1 MTANKYPRGSEWR
14 KWNLHVHT
22 PKSGMANGYDDTE
35 TGWDNYVKT
44 LFTLAIERGVAVL
57 GITDYFTIEGYEK
70 LIRDYIE
77 KNDKLVELFE
87 TQEMAEKVKSILL
100 LPNIEFRLDKMVG
113 QNRVNYHV
121 IFSNHVRIEDIKEN
135 FLQEIEFVYEAIPFS
150 KDNTRKLTRHNI
162 EELGKKIKTEQTT
175 FSGSDFEIGCTTA
188 IVQDGQIRDILNS
201 HSDLFKDK
209 YLIAVP
215 VDEDLSGVDWKNQGH
230 QFRKVLYQQSNI
242 FFTSNKST
250 VEFGLGKKHSTKEE
264 FIQEF
269 KSFKPCVIGSDA
281 HSLEVL
287 KSKLGLQWVTDDDS
301 SKITWIKADPTFE
314 GLKQIL
320 IEPENR
326 VFIGEKPRI
335 FKTVEDN
342 RTKYIKDL
350 FIDAVDGYS
359 GTKGKWFEK
368 IQIPFNKELIAIIG
382 NKGNGKSAISDIL
395 AHCCNYKDQKYFSF
409 LNDDKFRNKNL
420 ASNFA
425 ASVEFEDGQTE
436 NKGLSDKL
444 NGSEITR
451 VKYLPQGYFE
461 SICNDL
467 QKEENLKDEI
477 EAVVF
482 QYIDESS
489 RLGTSN
495 FKELIAKKS
504 DAIELDIQLLKNK
517 LSNINKEIIILE
529 DKEHPAYKAA
539 VNATIEQKEKEI
551 TALVAPPEVP
561 KPSPN
566 DDQSK
571 ETVLKIEKLKEEI
584 VALNDSIQKLKD
596 EKSNLLIQL
605 SKINDLIIKVNRL
618 AQSIREFKEENKSFV
633 ESLGGDINT
642 IISGKKD
649 TSLLER
655 KKFEFEGRLHEIDK
669 FIVADSQNEDNLVF
683 AVKKKQDEIIL
694 LRAKLDGP
702 SKAYQSYL
710 QQKEEYEKNK
720 RRIEGDEATPN
731 TLKWLK
737 KEKEYVE
744 NSLSEDLQKKAEE
757 RNLCLKEIYNK
768 RKEIITIY
776 QQVKSKLD
784 SKIEENK
791 SLLKD
796 YEIKIGAS
804 LGIRN
809 TFPDEFL
816 RFVNQSKSGSFR
828 GKDTGLT
835 LVQELIKESDIQ
847 NEDGIEAFCNSFTNK
862 LKTYDEKTMYV
873 KDQVEDRQ
881 SLYDY
886 LFSLDYLTNNY
897 SILQGD
903 KDLSVLS
910 PGEKGAL
917 LLVFY
922 LLLDMDNIPL
932 ILDQPEDNLD
942 NDSVANILVGFIKEA
957 KKKRQIIM
965 VTHNPN
971 LAVVADAEQIIYV
984 SIDKE
989 DGNKVY
995 VESGSIEDSNM
1006 NKHIVDVL
1014 EGAMPA
1020 FRKRDDKYIQ

>member
-1 MTANKYPRGSEWR
+1 MTTNKYPRGSEWR
-14 KWNLHVHT
+14 KWDLHVHT
-22 PKSGMANGYDDTE
+22 PDTAKNDQFGSGEDKWEEYISKLESNE
-35 TGWDNYVKT
+35 E
-44 LFTLAIERGVAVL
+44 ISVL
-57 GITDYFTIEGYEK
+57 GITDYFSIDNYLLLKKKQEEGRLSDKTLIPNVELRILPVTRTDTPINIHVFFDPNLPIETINREFFQCLKFKYSGNEYSCLRQDLIALGRLYRNNDHLEEYCAKKEGIAQFNISYNELDEVLK
-70 LIRDYIE
+70 KPSLRNYVVIAVSNSNRDGNSGIQHSSLAATRQEIYRMSDIIFSA
-77 KNDKLVELFE
+77 NDK
-87 TQEMAEKVKSILL
+87 
-100 LPNIEFRLDKMVG
+100 
-113 QNRVNYHV
+113 
-121 IFSNHVRIEDIKEN
+121 DIQY
-135 FLQEIEFVYEAIPFS
+135 FLGE
-150 KDNTRKLTRHNI
+150 
-162 EELGKKIKTEQTT
+162 
-175 FSGSDFEIGCTTA
+175 
-188 IVQDGQIRDILNS
+188 
-201 HSDLFKDK
+201 
-209 YLIAVP
+209 
-215 VDEDLSGVDWKNQGH
+215 GVDD
-230 QFRKVLYQQSNI
+230 
-242 FFTSNKST
+242 
-250 VEFGLGKKHSTKEE
+250 EE
-264 FIQEF
+264 TIKQ
-269 KSFKPCVIGSDA
+269 KYGSLKPCVIGSDA
-281 HSLEVL
+281 HSIDAVNVFPNN
-287 KSKLGLQWVTDDDS
+287 KT
-301 SKITWIKADPTFE
+301 TWIKADPTFE

-335 FKTVEDN
+335 FKTVDAN
-342 RTKYIKDL
+342 RTKYINEL
-350 FIDAVDGYS
+350 LIDAVDGYS
-359 GTKGKWFEK
+359 GIKGKWFEK

-395 AHCCNYKDQKYFSF
+395 AHCCNYKVQKYFSF

-420 ASNFA
+420 AGNFA
-425 ASVEFEDGQTE
+425 ASVEFADGQKE
-436 NKGLSDKL
+436 KKELSDKL

-504 DAIELDIQLLKNK
+504 DAIELDIQLLQNK
-517 LSNINKEIIILE
+517 LSNVNKEIIILE
-529 DKEHPAYKAA
+529 DKEHPAYKAS

-566 DDQSK
+566 DEQSK

-584 VALNDSIQKLKD
+584 VALNDSIQKLTD
-596 EKSNLLIQL
+596 EKSGLLIQL
-605 SKINDLIIKVNRL
+605 SKINDLIIKVNRI

-649 TSLLER
+649 TSLLE
-655 KKFEFEGRLHEIDK
+655 KKQLEFEGRLREIEK
-669 FIVADSQNEDNLVF
+669 LIVADSQNEDNLVF
-683 AVKKKQDEIIL
+683 AIKKKQDEIISL
-694 LRAKLDGP
+694 QAKLDGP

-768 RKEIITIY
+768 RKEIISIY

-847 NEDGIEAFCNSFTNK
+847 NEDGIEAFCNSFINK
-862 LKTYDEKTMYV
+862 LKTDDERPFYV

-942 NDSVANILVGFIKEA
+942 NDSVANILVDFIKEA

-995 VESGSIEDSNM
+995 VESGSIENPNT

-1020 FRKRDDKYIQ
+1020 FRKRDNKYIQ

>member
-1 MTANKYPRGSEWR
+1 MATNKYPRGSEWR
-14 KWNLHVHT
+14 KWDLHVHT
-22 PKSGMANGYDDTE
+22 PDTAKNDQFGSGGDIWEKYISKLESNE
-35 TGWDNYVKT
+35 E
-44 LFTLAIERGVAVL
+44 ISVL
-57 GITDYFTIEGYEK
+57 GITDYFSIDNYLFLKKKQEEGRLSNKTLIPNVELRILPVTRTDTPINIHVFFNPNLPIETINREFFQCLKFKYAGNEYSCLKQDLIALGRLFRNNDHLEEGCAKKEGIAQFNISHNELYEVLK
-70 LIRDYIE
+70 KPSLRNYVVTAVSNSNRDGNSGIQHSSLAATRQEIYRMSDIIFSA
-77 KNDKLVELFE
+77 NDK
-87 TQEMAEKVKSILL
+87 
-100 LPNIEFRLDKMVG
+100 
-113 QNRVNYHV
+113 
-121 IFSNHVRIEDIKEN
+121 DIQY
-135 FLQEIEFVYEAIPFS
+135 FLGE
-150 KDNTRKLTRHNI
+150 
-162 EELGKKIKTEQTT
+162 
-175 FSGSDFEIGCTTA
+175 
-188 IVQDGQIRDILNS
+188 
-201 HSDLFKDK
+201 
-209 YLIAVP
+209 
-215 VDEDLSGVDWKNQGH
+215 GVDD
-230 QFRKVLYQQSNI
+230 
-242 FFTSNKST
+242 
-250 VEFGLGKKHSTKEE
+250 EE
-264 FIQEF
+264 TIKQ
-269 KSFKPCVIGSDA
+269 KYGSLKPCVIGSDA
-281 HSLEVL
+281 HSLDAVNIFPNN
-287 KSKLGLQWVTDDDS
+287 
-301 SKITWIKADPTFE
+301 KITWIKADPTFE

-326 VFIGEKPRI
+326 VFIGEKPKI
-335 FKTVEDN
+335 FKTVDAN
-342 RTKYIKDL
+342 RTKYIKEL
-350 FIDAVDGYS
+350 LIDAVDGYS
-359 GTKGKWFEK
+359 GIKGKWFEN
-368 IQIPFNKELIAIIG
+368 IQIPFNKELVAIIG

-420 ASNFA
+420 ASNFY
-425 ASVEFEDGQTE
+425 ASVKYEDKQSE
-436 NKGLSDKL
+436 KKGLSDKL
-444 NGSEITR
+444 DGSEITR
-451 VKYLPQGYFE
+451 IKYLPQGYFE

-489 RLGTSN
+489 RLGTAN

-504 DAIELDIQLLKNK
+504 DALELDIQQLKSK
-517 LSNINKEIIILE
+517 LSLINKDIIALE
-529 DKEHPAYKAA
+529 DKDYPSYKNSIDAS
-539 VNATIEQKEKEI
+539 IEQKEKEI
-551 TALVAPPEVP
+551 AALIVPQEVP
-561 KPSPN
+561 KPSP
-566 DDQSK
+566 DDEQSK

-584 VALNDSIQKLKD
+584 VALNDSIQKLTD
-596 EKSNLLIQL
+596 EKSGLLIQL
-605 SKINDLIIKVNRL
+605 SKINDLIIKVNRI

-649 TSLLER
+649 TSLLE
-655 KKFEFEGRLHEIDK
+655 KKQLEFEGRLREIEK
-669 FIVADSQNEDNLVF
+669 LIVADSQNEDNLVF
-683 AVKKKQDEIIL
+683 AIKKKQDEIISL
-694 LRAKLDGP
+694 QAKLDGP
-702 SKAYQSYL
+702 SKVYQSFL

-768 RKEIITIY
+768 RKEIISIY

-835 LVQELIKESDIQ
+835 MVQELIKESDIQ
-847 NEDGIEAFCNSFTNK
+847 NEDGIEAFCNSFINK
-862 LKTYDEKTMYV
+862 LKTDDERPFYV

-942 NDSVANILVGFIKEA
+942 NDSVANILVDFIKEA

-984 SIDKE
+984 CIDKK

-995 VESGSIEDSNM
+995 VESGSIENPNT

>member
-1 MTANKYPRGSEWR
+1 MTTNKYPRGSEWR
-14 KWNLHVHT
+14 KWDLHVHT
-22 PKSGMANGYDDTE
+22 PDTAKNDQFGSGEDKWEEYISKLESNE
-35 TGWDNYVKT
+35 E
-44 LFTLAIERGVAVL
+44 ISVL
-57 GITDYFTIEGYEK
+57 GITDYFSIDNYLLLKKTQEEGRLSDKTLIPNVELRILPVTRTDTPINIHVFFDPNLPIETINREFFQCLKFKYSGNEYSCLRQDLIALGRLYRNNDHLEEDCAKKEGIAQFNISYNELDEVLK
-70 LIRDYIE
+70 KPSLRNYVVIAVSNSNRDGNSGIQHSSLAATRQEIYRMSDIIFSA
-77 KNDKLVELFE
+77 NDK
-87 TQEMAEKVKSILL
+87 
-100 LPNIEFRLDKMVG
+100 
-113 QNRVNYHV
+113 
-121 IFSNHVRIEDIKEN
+121 DIQY
-135 FLQEIEFVYEAIPFS
+135 FLGE
-150 KDNTRKLTRHNI
+150 
-162 EELGKKIKTEQTT
+162 
-175 FSGSDFEIGCTTA
+175 
-188 IVQDGQIRDILNS
+188 
-201 HSDLFKDK
+201 
-209 YLIAVP
+209 
-215 VDEDLSGVDWKNQGH
+215 GVDD
-230 QFRKVLYQQSNI
+230 
-242 FFTSNKST
+242 
-250 VEFGLGKKHSTKEE
+250 EE
-264 FIQEF
+264 TIKQ
-269 KSFKPCVIGSDA
+269 KYGSLKPCVIGSDA
-281 HSLEVL
+281 HSIDAVNVFPNN
-287 KSKLGLQWVTDDDS
+287 KT
-301 SKITWIKADPTFE
+301 TWIKADPTFE

-335 FKTVEDN
+335 FKTVDAN
-342 RTKYIKDL
+342 RTKYINEL
-350 FIDAVDGYS
+350 LIDAVDGYS
-359 GTKGKWFEK
+359 GIKGKWFEK

-395 AHCCNYKDQKYFSF
+395 AHCCNYKVQKYFSF

-420 ASNFA
+420 AGNFA
-425 ASVEFEDGQTE
+425 ASVEFADGQKE
-436 NKGLSDKL
+436 KKGLSDKL

-504 DAIELDIQLLKNK
+504 DAIELDIQLLQNK
-517 LSNINKEIIILE
+517 LSNVNKEIIILE
-529 DKEHPAYKAA
+529 DKEHPAYKAS

-566 DDQSK
+566 DEQSK

-584 VALNDSIQKLKD
+584 VALNDSIQKLTD
-596 EKSNLLIQL
+596 EKSGLLIQL
-605 SKINDLIIKVNRL
+605 SKINDLIIKVNRI

-649 TSLLER
+649 TSLLE
-655 KKFEFEGRLHEIDK
+655 KKQLEFEGRLREIEK
-669 FIVADSQNEDNLVF
+669 LIVADSQNEDNLVF
-683 AVKKKQDEIIL
+683 AIKKKQDEIISL
-694 LRAKLDGP
+694 QAKLDGP

-768 RKEIITIY
+768 RKEIISIY

-835 LVQELIKESDIQ
+835 MVQELIKESDIQ
-847 NEDGIEAFCNSFTNK
+847 NEDGIEAFCNSFINK
-862 LKTYDEKTMYV
+862 LKTDDERPFYV

-942 NDSVANILVGFIKEA
+942 NDSVANILVDFIKEA

-984 SIDKE
+984 SIDKK

-995 VESGSIEDSNM
+995 VESGSIEDPDT

-1020 FRKRDDKYIQ
+1020 FRKRDDKYIQQQ